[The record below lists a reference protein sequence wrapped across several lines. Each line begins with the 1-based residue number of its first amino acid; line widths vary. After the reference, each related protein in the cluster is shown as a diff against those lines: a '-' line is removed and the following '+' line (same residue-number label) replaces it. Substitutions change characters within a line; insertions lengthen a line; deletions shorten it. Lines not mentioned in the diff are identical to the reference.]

1 MMELSDH
8 YFDTPLS
15 PVCEFKK
22 IKPSNIPVNFVYTI
36 INLISFWESN
46 DVTVGNFFGYSTI
59 SYIIV
64 NLKKEHKQKY
74 KHSVISGNFVY
85 IFL

>member
-22 IKPSNIPVNFVYTI
+22 NKPSNIPVNFVYTI
-36 INLISFWESN
+36 INLISF
-46 DVTVGNFFGYSTI
+46 
-59 SYIIV
+59 
-64 NLKKEHKQKY
+64 
-74 KHSVISGNFVY
+74 
-85 IFL
+85 

>member
-22 IKPSNIPVNFVYTI
+22 KNKPSDIPVNFVYTI
-36 INLISFWESN
+36 INLISF
-46 DVTVGNFFGYSTI
+46 
-59 SYIIV
+59 
-64 NLKKEHKQKY
+64 
-74 KHSVISGNFVY
+74 
-85 IFL
+85 

>member
-36 INLISFWESN
+36 INLISF
-46 DVTVGNFFGYSTI
+46 
-59 SYIIV
+59 
-64 NLKKEHKQKY
+64 
-74 KHSVISGNFVY
+74 
-85 IFL
+85 